1 MSLVL
6 LHTLNLNLALEKM
19 AHTCVPKHFGAQAQM
34 TLKRTDF
41 HGFFI
46 LLFFICE
53 HLFVSVFFCVQIF
66 SPMVLMQD

>member
-1 MSLVL
+1 
-6 LHTLNLNLALEKM
+6 
-19 AHTCVPKHFGAQAQM
+19 M

-53 HLFVSVFFCVQIF
+53 HLFVSVFFCACTRSASAHRCVQIF
-66 SPMVLMQD
+66 SYGSNAGFGFNENKSHVIIRMPVA